1 MEPMIHVSD
10 PAESGGHH
18 SMSETDNMALVRRFW
33 EGLVGTGDLGLADEL
48 LAPDY
53 TVHFAGNP
61 PMDRD
66 GFLRFLDGL
75 RTAFPDLTVTV
86 EDLLAEGDQVAVR
99 WTWRGTQRG
108 PFLGLP
114 STGVAVVGS
123 GIGLFRMTDGRIEED
138 FVQEDTLGLLQQ
150 LGAFPVPAQPGD

>member
-1 MEPMIHVSD
+1 MEPMVRDSTR
-10 PAESGGHH
+10 AEG
-18 SMSETDNMALVRRFW
+18 EQNEALVRQFW
-33 EGLVGTGDLGLADEL
+33 EGLVGTGDRGLADDL

-66 GFLRFLDGL
+66 GFLRFVDGL
-75 RTAFPDLTVTV
+75 RTAFPDLSVTV
-86 EDLLAEGDQVAVR
+86 EDLFAQGDRVAVR

-114 STGVAVVGS
+114 PTGRSVTGS
-123 GIGLFRMTDGRIEED
+123 GIGLFRIANARIEED
-138 FVQEDTLGLLQQ
+138 FVQEDTFGLLQQ
-150 LGAFPVPAQPGD
+150 LGAIPTPGQPMG